1 MTCHALTHKIS
12 DADNNL
18 SVSTI
23 KDFWSWS
30 HMSAGTTDGNYLKII
45 WPVRPKTA
53 MSKKRRRRNKN
64 SIKMLERLHA
74 NTKKK
79 KKAKT
84 IALNANAITF

>member
-53 MSKKRRRRNKN
+53 MSKKRRRNKN

-74 NTKKK
+74 NAKKK

-84 IALNANAITF
+84 IALNANAIIF

>member
-12 DADNNL
+12 DAENNL

-53 MSKKRRRRNKN
+53 MSKKRRRNKN

-74 NTKKK
+74 NAKKK

-84 IALNANAITF
+84 IALNANAIIF

>member
-45 WPVRPKTA
+45 WPFRPKTA
-53 MSKKRRRRNKN
+53 MSKKRRRNKN

-74 NTKKK
+74 NAKKK

-84 IALNANAITF
+84 IALNANAIIF